1 MRPKSIVYF
10 EALYLAS
17 LAIGLVQSYLGW
29 DELAGIASPAFILS
43 VQLFTFGLIIALTL
57 FVSRRRI
64 KVALWIL
71 LALFVVGLPLF
82 LQQVASGSL
91 AGSGWIAGLQFAMQ
105 LVAMGLAFTPSA
117 RSWLNHDRAVTS
129 GATQTPQ

>member
-1 MRPKSIVYF
+1 VYF

-29 DELAGIASPAFILS
+29 DELVGMASPAFILS
-43 VQLFTFGLIIALTL
+43 VQLFTFGLIMGLTL
-57 FVSRRRI
+57 FVSRRRSR
-64 KVALWIL
+64 VALWIL
-71 LALFVVGLPLF
+71 IALFILGLPMF

-91 AGSGWIAGLQFAMQ
+91 AGSGWIAVLQLAMQ

-117 RSWLNHDRAVTS
+117 RSWLNRHRAITS
-129 GATQTPQ
+129 EATQTPR